1 MSPRMICALSGLLFG
16 LTTDPRLAMFSH
28 GFVAVAVLGA
38 AYGFTRPRGLR
49 DVSDAVLYEA
59 HRAAQRL
66 HDDAGADAIA
76 AELGRRRE
84 VARG

>member
-16 LTTDPRLAMFSH
+16 LTTDPRLTMVSH
-28 GFVAVAVLGA
+28 GCVAVAVLGL
-38 AYGFTRPRGLR
+38 AYGLTRPRALR

-59 HRAAQRL
+59 YRAAQRL